1 LLVFEFGWP
10 LNGTLMHHQL
20 PCLCMDWG
28 QHSAQCIPGRAS
40 IKYHQ

>member
-20 PCLCMDWG
+20 ACLCMDWG
-28 QHSAQCIPGRAS
+28 SAQCTLHTR
-40 IKYHQ
+40 